1 MLITFIGPDGA
12 GKSTQTKIAH
22 QWLLANGFDVVI
34 LDKWAI
40 LDINLHPECRFINSS
55 LEDIRVC
62 IAEMENE
69 SRALFLFWSIFQTMN
84 KYNDLKS
91 SKKIYISDGYWVKH
105 AASEI
110 IYGNNSEWIN
120 SIIKAFPKSDL
131 TFYFNIEPEITALRK
146 KTFTPYECG
155 RFNNTN
161 IDNFIVHQKKL
172 KKILDTWNDK
182 ESWININADQS
193 QNDISGSILEQ
204 LAQVLKNEKT
214 I

>member
-22 QWLLANGFDVVI
+22 QWLLENGFDVVI

-69 SRALFLFWSIFQTMN
+69 SRALFLFWSIFQVMN
-84 KYNDLKS
+84 KYKNINL
-91 SKKIYISDGYWVKH
+91 SKTIYISDGYWIKH

-110 IYGNNSEWIN
+110 IYGNNPEWIN
-120 SIIKAFPKSDL
+120 NITRAFPKSDL
-131 TFYFNIEPEITALRK
+131 TFYFNIDPEITSLRK

-155 RFNNTN
+155 RFNSTN
-161 IDNFIVHQKKL
+161 IDNFVIHQKKL
-172 KKILDTWNDK
+172 KKILDEWTNK
-182 ESWININADQS
+182 ESWININANQP
-193 QNDISGSILEQ
+193 QNDISSYILEK
-204 LAQVLKNEKT
+204 LSEVIKNEKN